1 MSAPNHLRRLS
12 GSRMK
17 ILDARG
23 KVNAAWALGQ
33 LSRKALPDQ
42 KVRAVVERI
51 LGEVRR
57 GGDAAVVKIHNR
69 FAKKK
74 IRKGDLRV
82 RGQFRAPSAEVRQ
95 ALALAEKNIAD
106 FAKAT
111 RPVAW
116 RKRNAQGAS
125 TGENF
130 PALGLSLIHI

>member
-1 MSAPNHLRRLS
+1 
-12 GSRMK
+12 MK

-23 KVNAAWALGQ
+23 KVNAAWALDQ

-82 RGQFRAPSAEVRQ
+82 RGKFRAPSAEERR
-95 ALALAEKNIAD
+95 ALA
-106 FAKAT
+106 
-111 RPVAW
+111 
-116 RKRNAQGAS
+116 
-125 TGENF
+125 
-130 PALGLSLIHI
+130 

>member
-1 MSAPNHLRRLS
+1 
-12 GSRMK
+12 MK

-33 LSRKALPDQ
+33 LSRRAMPDQ

-57 GGDAAVVKIHNR
+57 GGDASVVKIHNR

-82 RGQFRAPSAEVRQ
+82 RPKFGAPSAEVRR
-95 ALALAEKNIAD
+95 ALA
-106 FAKAT
+106 
-111 RPVAW
+111 
-116 RKRNAQGAS
+116 
-125 TGENF
+125 
-130 PALGLSLIHI
+130 